1 MTRILLVSALL
12 LTGCQP
18 GVGVRNT
25 GKPMHAPELVGV
37 WYTVKK
43 GETVK
48 SLARR
53 CNISARDVREL
64 NGLDD
69 KTKLQPGKPIF
80 LYGID
85 RLICKAARRGR
96 RNKTVLPGKTTWVWP
111 TRIGR
116 ISSAF
121 DARRGKRRKHRGIDI
136 AAKTGTK
143 IYAAM
148 RGTVVFSG
156 TQGAYGRVVIIE
168 HPNDY
173 VTVYAHNSMNK
184 AERGDEVGQSTWIAN
199 VGNTGRSTG
208 PHLHFEIRK
217 KGVPT
222 DPLKLLPRGAN
233 RR

>member
-1 MTRILLVSALL
+1 MTRILLISTLL
-12 LTGCQP
+12 LTGCYAS
-18 GVGVRNT
+18 GGGRTVGQ
-25 GKPMHAPELVGV
+25 PMHAPELVGV
-37 WYTVKK
+37 WHTVKQ

-48 SLARR
+48 SLSRR
-53 CNISARDVREL
+53 CGISARDIREL

-69 KTKLQPGKPIF
+69 KTKLRPGKPIF

-85 RLICKAARRGR
+85 RLICKATGGPRGKKRR
-96 RNKTVLPGKTTWVWP
+96 KAGKTTWVWP

-116 ISSAF
+116 LSSAF

-156 TQGAYGRVVIIE
+156 TQGAYGRVIIIE
-168 HPNDY
+168 HPNNY
-173 VTVYAHNSMNK
+173 VTVYAHNSMNQ
-184 AERGDEVGQSTWIAN
+184 AEQGDEVGQSTWIAN

-217 KGVPT
+217 NGVPT
-222 DPLKLLPRGAN
+222 DPLKLLPGGGA
-233 RR
+233 RP